1 MKKLLAWGDAAGI
14 SRERGNSIQA
24 FVAGCGH
31 CISGPKCLPVDF
43 LEALYEDEG
52 SEMMRTSLVSIALAF
67 SLQLAMAQDFR
78 KSYVLPPGGQIL
90 IGNVLGD
97 VRVEGYKGSSIEI
110 VAVKKGPDRDLVEI
124 RDRSFGDRIDV
135 HSVFPKFDMGKTSV
149 EIAVRVPDSVAYNF
163 NRISS
168 FNGNVEISNVIG
180 RLRAE
185 SVRGNVVL
193 KGVSGLV
200 SASSHSGNV
209 RVEIHE
215 AQGRNNMRFSSIS
228 GDVDVQAPAG
238 LDALIDMS
246 SISGLLKTD
255 FPIEIQE
262 RRYGPGRSA
271 RGRLGSG
278 KQIIFMTSVSG
289 IVSLHQNQN

>member
-1 MKKLLAWGDAAGI
+1 
-14 SRERGNSIQA
+14 
-24 FVAGCGH
+24 
-31 CISGPKCLPVDF
+31 
-43 LEALYEDEG
+43 
-52 SEMMRTSLVSIALAF
+52 MMRTSLVSIALAF

-246 SISGLLKTD
+246 SNIGLLKTD